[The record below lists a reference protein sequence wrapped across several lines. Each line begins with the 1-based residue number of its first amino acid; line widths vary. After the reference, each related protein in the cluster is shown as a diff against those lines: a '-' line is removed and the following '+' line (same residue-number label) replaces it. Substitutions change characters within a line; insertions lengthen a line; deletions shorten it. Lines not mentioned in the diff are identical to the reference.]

1 MRRGLRIAD
10 LKGFT
15 LVELMIAVGVLG
27 MLVALAVPTF
37 QTFLKKAKAVEAQT
51 ALHEVERLQEHY
63 YIDQAAYSN
72 NLSAIGY
79 APTSP
84 LKYYQITI
92 TLGGRMRG
100 AGRGK
105 NPYQY
110 QVTASGNVD
119 GDPDLDAWV
128 LTKYADDTSDIQH
141 GCIPRGRGRRVNFG
155 CVD

>member
-1 MRRGLRIAD
+1 MRRGLRVVD
-10 LKGFT
+10 RKGFT

-27 MLVALAVPTF
+27 LLVAMAIPTF

-51 ALHEVERLQEHY
+51 ALHEVERLEEHY
-63 YIDQAAYSN
+63 YIDQVAYSN
-72 NLSAIGY
+72 NLSAIGF

-84 LKYYQITI
+84 LKYYTITI
-92 TLGGRMRG
+92 ALGGKSKG
-100 AGRGK
+100 KGKGK

-119 GDPDLDAWV
+119 GDADLDAWV
-128 LTKYADDTSDIQH
+128 LTKYADDTSDVQR
-141 GCIPRGRGRRVNFG
+141 GCIPQGKGKKVNFG